1 MDPTEVL
8 NYVKAAAMMLEVPL
22 GAERAGRVAAHMTR
36 TAALAAL
43 LDTVAI
49 AVEDEPAEL
58 YRPAPFALVEP
69 DA

>member
-8 NYVKAAAMMLEVPL
+8 NYVKAAAVMLDLPL
-22 GAERAGRVAAHMTR
+22 EADRATRVAAHMTR

-69 DA
+69 AA